1 MKKRSADERLGN
13 ANDPNAATVDNAVF
27 AFPGSQRLQHAAI
40 HVENPGFQ
48 SDGILPATS
57 GYVEGSSIQVNLG
70 TVEYMI
76 PVTTATAAPTYSQP
90 LDLEA
95 GSARYAATPLTTAGE
110 LAGSAYAGY
119 GLTTAT
125 ADPTYSQPLD
135 LEAGSAHYAATPLT
149 TADEV
154 AGNADYGA
162 LLTTAD
168 STYATPHDTSQA

>member
-1 MKKRSADERLGN
+1 MESKVPQLWAMCLPCPPYWINASQKESFFRL
-13 ANDPNAATVDNAVF
+13 F
-27 AFPGSQRLQHAAI
+27 
-40 HVENPGFQ
+40 
-48 SDGILPATS
+48 
-57 GYVEGSSIQVNLG
+57 YV
-70 TVEYMI
+70 
-76 PVTTATAAPTYSQP
+76 
-90 LDLEA
+90 
-95 GSARYAATPLTTAGE
+95 LTTAGE